1 MFHGPTSLLI
11 SDGYPQLRWQKCHQ
25 KFRSLPLVP
34 TKGTLRV
41 GSISV
46 TKLCHPVAQELGA
59 ISVKRDNGDN
69 NLNGN
74 NSANG
79 HDDADGYNR
88 ASVDNSTNCDK
99 CTEPMTT
106 IELMKKTYPMAA
118 IKPMGKKL
126 QWQQ

>member
-1 MFHGPTSLLI
+1 M
-11 SDGYPQLRWQKCHQ
+11 
-25 KFRSLPLVP
+25 
-34 TKGTLRV
+34 
-41 GSISV
+41 
-46 TKLCHPVAQELGA
+46 AQELGA